1 MEVKGTI
8 EGIIFR
14 NAENGYTVTVVDV
27 HGLEITAV
35 GIFPP
40 ISEGETVTLV
50 GDYKDNS
57 RYGQQFVVHEVVVT
71 PPNSKEGIIRYL
83 CSGLFKGIGESTATA
98 IVKKFGEDTFDI
110 IEYNPSR
117 LTEVRGISAKKMNE
131 ISSKYL
137 ELRSMQRAIMFFS
150 HYGVSLNLS
159 LKIYKIYGPNTES
172 VIKTNPYKIVGE
184 IDGVGFKTADSIAM
198 SLGLDLNDPNRIKAG
213 IRHIL
218 DDVAGR
224 SGHTYLP
231 SGRVI
236 KELKKLLAIEDC
248 DDLIASC
255 LEDMEFNE
263 EIVRISFEGCAAG
276 IMLDK
281 YYRTETGIAK
291 RLVRIMGEGRP
302 LDLNLDKEIS
312 HFERMNGITLH
323 ERQKEAVAAAINY
336 GGVIITGGPGTGKTT
351 IIKCIIYLFERM
363 GITYALTAPTGRAS
377 KRMNEATGRPAS
389 TLHRLLNATRTG
401 GKSTFVH
408 NENNPLSQDVVIVDE
423 TSMADEFIL
432 LALLKALNHGAKLIF
447 VGDKDQLPSV
457 GAGCILADMI
467 SSRLIPVVE
476 LTHIYRQAE
485 GSYIISNA
493 HLINRCILPDPAKDS
508 KDFFFDYQDDESVA
522 LEHVIQFVTARL
534 PKFMNVGAEEIQV
547 LAPLKVGA
555 TGVNELNKA
564 LQANINPPS
573 REKSEITVGMQI
585 LREGD
590 RVIQTSNNYDIEW
603 SRDLAGEITNGA
615 GVFNGDIGII
625 TSINKGEMKVTVRFE
640 DERVAEYSA
649 EEIDQLSLS
658 YCISVHKS
666 QGSEFKAVVL
676 VISRYN
682 PMVLSK
688 NLFYTAVTRAKDLVV
703 IVGNKESV
711 AKMSK
716 NRYTE
721 KRLTA
726 LVNFISEE
734 LKNQQ

>member
-1 MEVKGTI
+1 MEIKGTV

-14 NAENGYTVTVVDV
+14 NAENGYTVTVIDV

-40 ISEGETVTLV
+40 ISEGEAVNLI
-50 GDYKDNS
+50 GEYKANNK
-57 RYGQQFVVHEVVVT
+57 YGQQFVVQEVVVT
-71 PPNSKEGIIRYL
+71 PPNSKEGIVRYL
-83 CSGLFKGIGESTATA
+83 GSGLFKGIGDVTARA

-117 LTEVRGISAKKMNE
+117 LTEVRGISARKMQE
-131 ISSKYL
+131 ISSKYI

-172 VIKTNPYKIVGE
+172 VIKTNPYRIVSE
-184 IDGVGFKTADSIAM
+184 IEGVGFKTADSIAM
-198 SLGLDLNDPNRIKAG
+198 SLGLELKDPNRIKAG

-236 KELKKLLAIEDC
+236 KELVKLLAIDDC
-248 DDLIASC
+248 DELIQSC

-263 EIVRISFEGCAAG
+263 EIVRIAFDGCASG
-276 IMLDK
+276 LMLDK

-291 RLVRIMGEGRP
+291 RLVKIMSEGRP
-302 LDLNLDKEIS
+302 LDLNLDKEIAR
-312 HFERMNGITLH
+312 FEKVNGITLH
-323 ERQKEAVAAAINY
+323 ERQKEAVSAAINY

-363 GITYALTAPTGRAS
+363 GISYALTAPTGRAS

-389 TLHRLLNATRTG
+389 TLHRLLNAARTG

-408 NENNPLSQDVVIVDE
+408 NENNPLPQDVIIVDE

-432 LALLKALNHGAKLIF
+432 YALLKALNHGTKLIF

-467 SSRLIPVVE
+467 TSRLIPVVE

-493 HLINRCILPDPAKDS
+493 HLINKCILPDPAKDS
-508 KDFFFDYQDDESVA
+508 KDFFFDYQEDENVA
-522 LEHVIQFVTARL
+522 KDHVLQFVTTRL
-534 PKFMNVGAEEIQV
+534 PKYLNVSAEDIQV
-547 LAPLKVGA
+547 LAPLKVGTA
-555 TGVNELNKA
+555 GVNELNKA
-564 LQANINPPS
+564 LQTSINPPS
-573 REKSEITVGMQI
+573 RDKTEITVGMQVF
-585 LREGD
+585 RTGD
-590 RVIQTSNNYDIEW
+590 RVIQMANNYDIEW
-603 SRDLAGEITNGA
+603 TRVQNGEITNGE
-615 GVFNGDIGII
+615 GVFNGDIGKII
-625 TSINKGEMKVTVRFE
+625 EINKGEMTVTVQFE
-640 DERVAEYSA
+640 DDRVAVYSA
-649 EEIDQLSLS
+649 EDIDQLSLS

-676 VISRYN
+676 VVSRYN

-703 IVGNKESV
+703 IVGNKDSV
-711 AKMSK
+711 ARMSK

-726 LVNFISEE
+726 LVNFIQEE
-734 LKNQQ
+734 LSAQ